1 MKMEVTLKNVVDFYE
16 KYPEFKSKIFVETPF
31 GFKKIIEAKQTDFSK
46 PILIQTE
53 NNNSCISSLNHRF
66 KIDEK
71 NDSFE
76 FAKKLKIG
84 DKILGR
90 FGLENIV
97 NIKKFKQKIALY
109 DIEVDDVH
117 QYYSN
122 NLVSHN
128 SSIFI
133 DSLVFAL
140 FGKTIKNTNN
150 KYIPNRSM
158 PTSLKPYVKLYFK
171 SNDQLYSCETFGRI
185 YGKIMGTVGMELL
198 KLNDDYSVA
207 EDLTQSSIAKTKQYI
222 VDNLLGCSFNVF
234 RSSVVMTSSDFTDF
248 YEGMTKD
255 QKRKYI
261 ETIFNLDCFGE
272 MFSLLKTNIND
283 IKKETSFLKTSLI
296 ALTNKLDDMKKKSE
310 NFEIEQKKKKDEL
323 KSQITKKYAEYTE
336 ASKKNDEFVLE
347 DSTVIDDD
355 YDKFTKE
362 YGDVFIQKSKRE
374 KEIVR
379 LSSDITHSQ
388 KMIEKMKM
396 ITEGLCESCTQL
408 MNERYDYKENFDTIE
423 QSKIQI
429 TKCNAEIDELV
440 IKGEELSKK
449 VSELRKRQIELNEQK
464 SEKNDLVCTVKA
476 LKSELKSLKERYNEF
491 QEESSNPYDDM
502 IKSFEKDKNESIARL
517 NEYLKNYKHLDIL
530 KEACSENG
538 IKKFIIK
545 DIVKL
550 LNSLIQKYLNEIGC
564 EFIVYFDETFDF
576 KFITT
581 TGECEFSSFSA
592 GEKQR
597 IQIATLFAF
606 RDLILNGKI
615 TSNIFIIDELL
626 DANVDTACIENVMNI
641 LKRKATESN
650 QNIFMISHRSELAD
664 NMSFWNNI
672 LKVTK
677 ENQQSRYEIV

>member
-1 MKMEVTLKNVVDFYE
+1 MKLEFIKIEIQN
-16 KYPEFKSKIFVETPF
+16 FKSVGELVELNYEDLKGLNFIFGKNMDVPN
-31 GFKKIIEAKQTDFSK
+31 AKNGSGK
-46 PILIQTE
+46 
-53 NNNSCISSLNHRF
+53 
-66 KIDEK
+66 
-71 NDSFE
+71 
-76 FAKKLKIG
+76 
-84 DKILGR
+84 
-90 FGLENIV
+90 
-97 NIKKFKQKIALY
+97 
-109 DIEVDDVH
+109 
-117 QYYSN
+117 
-122 NLVSHN
+122 
-128 SSIFI
+128 SSIFV
-133 DSLVFAL
+133 DSITFAL

-171 SNDQLYSCETFGRI
+171 SNEQLYSCETFGRI
-185 YGKIMGTVGMELL
+185 YGKTMGTVGMELL

-234 RSSVVMTSSDFTDF
+234 RSSVVMTSYDFTDF

-261 ETIFNLDCFGE
+261 ETIFNVDCFGE

-310 NFEIEQKKKKDEL
+310 NFESEQKKKKEDL
-323 KSQITKKYAEYTE
+323 KAQITKKYAEYTE
-336 ASKKNDEFVLE
+336 ASKRNDEMVLE
-347 DSTVIDDD
+347 DSSAIDAE
-355 YDKFTKE
+355 YDELTKQN
-362 YGDVFIQKSKRE
+362 GQILIQKSKEE

-388 KMIEKMKM
+388 KMIEKMKV

-408 MNERYDYKENFDTIE
+408 MNERYDFKENFDTIE
-423 QSKIQI
+423 QSTMQI
-429 TKCNAEIDELV
+429 AKCNAEIDELT
-440 IKGEELSKK
+440 IQSEELSDKIRD
-449 VSELRKRQIELNEQK
+449 LRKKQIELNKKK
-464 SEKNDLVCTVKA
+464 SEKNDLIFTVKE
-476 LKSELKSLKERYNEF
+476 LRSELKTLKERYNEF
-491 QEESSNPYDDM
+491 QDESVNPYEDM
-502 IKSFEKDKNESIARL
+502 IASFEKDKNDSIKRL
-517 NEYLKNYKHLDIL
+517 NDYLKNYKHLDIL
-530 KEACSENG
+530 REACSENG

-606 RDLILNGKI
+606 RDLILNDKI

-677 ENQQSRYEIV
+677 ENQQSRYEII